1 MRDIAKNTI
10 DNDDEMV
17 FANERDYHQA
27 IAAVAQEIRGECEK
41 SVHKELYSFY
51 EDSNKKSKENDC
63 SYPDV
68 KVTDTDLTYMTE
80 DVGVV
85 SYKRVK

>member
-1 MRDIAKNTI
+1 
-10 DNDDEMV
+10 MV

-68 KVTDTDLTYMTE
+68 KVTDTDMTYMTE
-80 DVGVV
+80 DAGVV